1 MKFVVFDTIHHAI
14 FCISTINQL
23 TYINL
28 KSLYGLNTVFKGA
41 MLLHRSLS
49 VKIGTIFS
57 SHEPIPRT
65 TKHKYLLS
73 FNILYYFLRHFQF
86 VCAQRD
92 LSNRIYAKSLRYQL
106 NCLKLF
112 KSAIIGVRNRH
123 TNLNKYKHWRVIL
136 N

>member
-1 MKFVVFDTIHHAI
+1 MKFVVFDTIHHVI

-28 KSLYGLNTVFKGA
+28 KSSYGLNTVFKGT
-41 MLLHRSLS
+41 MLLASFFEFKGKN

-65 TKHKYLLS
+65 KKHKYLLS
-73 FNILYYFLRHFQF
+73 FNILYYFLRHLIF
-86 VCAQRD
+86 VSKEIYPIAFMQRA
-92 LSNRIYAKSLRYQL
+92 Y
-106 NCLKLF
+106 
-112 KSAIIGVRNRH
+112 
-123 TNLNKYKHWRVIL
+123 VI

>member
-1 MKFVVFDTIHHAI
+1 MMKFVVFDTIHHVI

-28 KSLYGLNTVFKGA
+28 KSLYGLNTVFKGTVFLA
-41 MLLHRSLS
+41 SFFEFKGKN

-65 TKHKYLLS
+65 KKHKYILS
-73 FNILYYFLRHFQF
+73 LNILYYFLRHFQF

-92 LSNRIYAKSLRYQL
+92 LSNRIYAISLRYQL

-123 TNLNKYKHWRVIL
+123 TNLNKYKH
-136 N
+136 